1 MQKANRQ
8 KYHWTNNFSGCKYIK
23 NITMSKDVAD
33 DSRNIATLVVN
44 QPLPPEPRS
53 GLEMLIM
60 KLFGFFIKW

>member
-1 MQKANRQ
+1 
-8 KYHWTNNFSGCKYIK
+8 
-23 NITMSKDVAD
+23 MSKDVAD